1 MEVSKYTRYEGYLR
15 EDALTI
21 AEILKPAGY
30 RSYMTGKW
38 HLAFGGQETAALP
51 YNRGFDKTFILDATG
66 GNNYSNHSYLPY
78 YLESPWFKNGKKVEL
93 PKDFY
98 SSKFFVDQMI
108 EFIEEEDEQ
117 GSPFFAYLSFQ
128 AQHIPLQAPQE
139 FIDKYLT
146 RYAHLNNF
154 ERSIKVGSRVKQ
166 GQVIGYVGSTGLAT
180 GPHLHYE
187 FRINGKHTNPVNVSM
202 PDAQPVNQY
211 NKAAFNKVT
220 KERIGLINN
229 LSSI

>member
-1 MEVSKYTRYEGYLR
+1 MKTPIE
-15 EDALTI
+15 
-21 AEILKPAGY
+21 
-30 RSYMTGKW
+30 
-38 HLAFGGQETAALP
+38 FAAITSP
-51 YNRGFDKTFILDATG
+51 YNLKRKHPILNTIRPHTGTDYRGKTGTPVKVTG
-66 GNNYSNHSYLPY
+66 DGIVVRANFSNSYGN
-78 YLESPWFKNGKKVEL
+78 
-93 PKDFY
+93 
-98 SSKFFVDQMI
+98 I
-108 EFIEEEDEQ
+108 
-117 GSPFFAYLSFQ
+117 
-128 AQHIPLQAPQE
+128 
-139 FIDKYLT
+139 IDVKHFNKYLT

-202 PDAQPVNQY
+202 PDAQPINQY
-211 NKAAFNKVT
+211 NKAVFNQVT